1 MIRRTR
7 HRPSSPQAETVSG
20 GEPPFAAGP
29 VRDSGAPE
37 RLGTAVNLHS
47 LGDEYLTL
55 AQLEAYSKIS
65 GRQLRNYLALPPG
78 QALPCY
84 RPGRKVLVRRSEFD
98 TWLARYRQRG
108 KPILTRVLRELGLDP
123 ERLPDTRPPS
133 ALHGSATRGRAR

>member
-1 MIRRTR
+1 MLAC
-7 HRPSSPQAETVSG
+7 PAGVSHHQR
-20 GEPPFAAGP
+20 AS
-29 VRDSGAPE
+29 VQRVGARVASLSAPA
-37 RLGTAVNLHS
+37 AVNVHG

-108 KPILTRVLRELGLDP
+108 KPVLTRILRELGLDP
-123 ERLPDTRPPS
+123 ERLPDARPPRAFRGAAERPS
-133 ALHGSATRGRAR
+133 AR

>member
-1 MIRRTR
+1 VIKR
-7 HRPSSPQAETVSG
+7 G
-20 GEPPFAAGP
+20 GP
-29 VRDSGAPE
+29 VRESGVAE
-37 RLGTAVNLHS
+37 RPGTAVNLHG

-65 GRQLRNYLALPPG
+65 RRQLRNYLALPPG

-108 KPILTRVLRELGLDP
+108 KPVLTRVLRGLGLDP
-123 ERLPDTRPPS
+123 ERLPDTRSPRAFCGTAEKRS
-133 ALHGSATRGRAR
+133 AR